1 MASKYANLPDI
12 DTARDV
18 YETED
23 IGPLLPREKGPD
35 EEESTPGPPDTII
48 ATDEIDGS
56 RLPDRNEVGKFFR
69 KAERHRSRKT
79 VYTFPPSPGESRSP
93 SPTDPESSTTRV
105 PPLRARLRALQHE
118 LSALE
123 SELSDPSNPLLLED
137 ADGTKVDTAEMLKGL
152 LEVRGRLK
160 GINGGYSGIQ
170 RQELVKRATSM
181 GKSKAHIQARPVTP
195 EKQIGSSGK
204 SAAVAGEMKTLK
216 DMDQRV
222 AELEK
227 LIGANNA
234 TIDEAHIDGSLDS
247 AIQSSPLP
255 PPLLPQINRLSNQ
268 ITLLTQ
274 PRHIDSISRRLKLL
288 LADLER
294 HQNLTKG
301 AKASTTR
308 TSDVDD
314 ATAGAAVSASA
325 LPPDL
330 APILQRLSPLLPTI
344 PHLLQRLRTLSSLHT
359 SASSFA
365 STLTSLE
372 EDQKKVRAALGEL
385 DEAVG
390 GVEKGLQDNVA
401 RTEGNLKGLETR
413 IDLLLRKLADLGGA
427 GSL

>member
-69 KAERHRSRKT
+69 KAERHRC
-79 VYTFPPSPGESRSP
+79 ESRSP

-170 RQELVKRATSM
+170 RQELVKRATST

-234 TIDEAHIDGSLDS
+234 TIDE
-247 AIQSSPLP
+247 SSPLP

>member
-170 RQELVKRATSM
+170 RQELVKRATST

-216 DMDQRV
+216 DMDQR
-222 AELEK
+222 
-227 LIGANNA
+227 
-234 TIDEAHIDGSLDS
+234 
-247 AIQSSPLP
+247 
-255 PPLLPQINRLSNQ
+255 